1 MTWIDIRH
9 RFMMF
14 LCRFKNTVESVVL
27 TLLNCTGLPLI
38 SLDITGNTEQDSTTE
53 TITNSLA
60 NYIIPFRCGTG
71 TFDMSLTNA
80 TNVRWLYDGTISSV
94 SRFQETTV
102 EDEVVWLL
110 VDAFS
115 ETGTLNNNVVAQPV
129 KLDLSDLQGKI
140 TKSLNLANCSLIT
153 GSLSDLQGEITYYL
167 DLTNC
172 SLLTGSLSDLQG
184 KITYYLSLSNCSN
197 VTGSLSDLQGKI
209 TYYLILANCS
219 LITGSLSDLQG
230 KITYYLSLANCSNV
244 TGVYTPVG
252 TGVPTTTNLSN
263 TGLSSAD
270 MDATLIAY
278 AGASKDNGSFF
289 ATGMT
294 RTAASDTAVAT
305 LTGRGWAITGIAKE

>member
-1 MTWIDIRH
+1 MTLKEMLFAH
-9 RFMMF
+9 FNHYTTMTGMLLSKF
-14 LCRFKNTVESVVL
+14 YGRFKEVVTDVIL
-27 TLLNCTGLPLI
+27 TLTKSTGAPLV
-38 SLDITGNTEQDSTTE
+38 SLDITGNSTQDSTTE

-71 TFDMSLTNA
+71 TFDMELTNA
-80 TNVRWLYDGTISSV
+80 TNVRWLYDGTISCV

-115 ETGTLNNNVVAQPV
+115 ETGTLSNIGVAQPV

-140 TKSLNLANCSLIT
+140 TYYLNLTNCSHIT
-153 GSLSDLQGEITYYL
+153 GSLA
-167 DLTNC
+167 
-172 SLLTGSLSDLQG
+172 DLQG
-184 KITYYLSLSNCSN
+184 KITNTLYLYNCSN
-197 VTGSLSDLQGKI
+197 VTGSLADLQGKITDRLDLYNCSHITGSLADLQGKI
-209 TYYLILANCS
+209 TYNLNLY
-219 LITGSLSDLQG
+219 
-230 KITYYLSLANCSNV
+230 NCSNV

-252 TGVPTTTNLSN
+252 AGVPTTTILSN

-278 AGASKDNGSFF
+278 AGASKDNGTFT

-305 LTGRGWAITGIAKE
+305 LTGRGWTISGITKV